1 MHISAAD
8 VVRYCDQID
17 SQSNMNRVVLNVGGK
32 RFETTRSTLLQYPDS
47 LLGRMFAPENEH
59 LLERDSDGSF
69 FFDANGECFESIV
82 LDTYRHGF
90 RPLPKDDAATAERMR
105 REYDY
110 WQLTNQREE
119 SEQAV
124 VEALL
129 NRAELALHIEDN
141 LFDIVAFGTTAQTI
155 IALFDVLVVTAKPAP
170 IYFCESGIHCK
181 TMDYQEISFIQWTLP
196 STSFAKYSMIGETI
210 KGELCPYEVSE
221 FLNRCIVADCTNDCR
236 HAIRFCVDRR
246 CTNDIIV
253 QILHDKKQIVH
264 KAVFKLRPVRLSL
277 EGFLSGQEHG
287 TFHCVRFDAE
297 LWRSALQNLLAPW
310 VAKDEDRGGK
320 DSGDDANKIPEW
332 VSFQKT
338 SSGVLIALV
347 GANQESTACAAG
359 KIISYNGPLSA
370 LFEAGCAD
378 LPFDDKEKEQ
388 KHDCFA
394 QRPDREEAFG
404 NQWNAHHVAQELK
417 VFVRTSY
424 VRTFFEHR
432 FPSSSDIYVLMRPD
446 YPLIF
451 AERIGKNGELFF
463 VALAP
468 KVDITFGAEQ

>member
-1 MHISAAD
+1 
-8 VVRYCDQID
+8 
-17 SQSNMNRVVLNVGGK
+17 MNRVVLNVGGK

-47 LLGRMFAPENEH
+47 LLGRIFAPENEH
-59 LLERDSDGSF
+59 LLQRDSDGSF

-90 RPLPKDDAATAERMR
+90 RPLPKDDAAAAERMR

-110 WQLTNQREE
+110 WQLTNQYEKSDEE
-119 SEQAV
+119 REQAT

-155 IALFDVLVVTAKPAP
+155 IALFDVLVATASRPAP
-170 IYFCESGIHCK
+170 IYFCESGIHCL
-181 TMDYQEISFIQWTLP
+181 TIDYQEISLINWALP
-196 STSFAKYSMIGETI
+196 STSFAKYSMIGEPI
-210 KGELCPYEVSE
+210 KRDLCPYEVSD
-221 FLNRCIVADCTNDCR
+221 FLNRCIVANCTNDCR

-253 QILHDKKQIVH
+253 QILHDKKQIVD

-277 EGFLSGQEHG
+277 AGFLSGQEHV

-297 LWRSALQNLLAPW
+297 LLRSVIQNLLAPW
-310 VAKDEDRGGK
+310 VSKDKDRSDE
-320 DSGDDANKIPEW
+320 DSGDGDDSNDDASKVPKYI
-332 VSFQKT
+332 SFQKT
-338 SSGVLIALV
+338 SSGVLIALA
-347 GANQESTACAAG
+347 GASQESTACIAG
-359 KIISYNGPLSA
+359 KVISYNGPISA

-378 LPFDDKEKEQ
+378 LPFDDKEKGQ

-394 QRPDREEAFG
+394 QSPDREEAFG
-404 NQWNAHHVAQELK
+404 DQGNAHHIAQHHLEELK

-424 VRTFFEHR
+424 VATYFEHR
-432 FPSSSDIYVLMRPD
+432 FPSSSDIYVLMCPD
-446 YPLIF
+446 YPMIF

-463 VALAP
+463 VALALVADSLIP
-468 KVDITFGAEQ
+468 KQ